1 MMKQLSANLNLKLK
15 KSASVFECDPTEE
28 MEDDDYEKQLHASD
42 KTNNQTI
49 LLRLQESEDR
59 APKMSVDTQEF
70 VEE

>member
-1 MMKQLSANLNLKLK
+1 
-15 KSASVFECDPTEE
+15 